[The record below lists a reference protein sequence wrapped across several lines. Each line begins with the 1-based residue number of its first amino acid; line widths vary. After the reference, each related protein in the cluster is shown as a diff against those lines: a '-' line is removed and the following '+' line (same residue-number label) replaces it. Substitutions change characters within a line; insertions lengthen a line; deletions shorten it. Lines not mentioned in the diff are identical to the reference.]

1 MQYCNERKCQIT
13 DVPDKTTLR
22 EMLGDYR
29 WTFSIAELQAIIQNE
44 FFNDE
49 NTLDAEL
56 VDAALTRL
64 LCMYGKSTDEETM
77 KREREALIRAVL
89 RKATGIQK

>member
-1 MQYCNERKCQIT
+1 MQYWNGRKCQIT

-22 EMLGDYR
+22 KMLGDYR
-29 WTFSIAELQAIIQNE
+29 WTLSIAELQAIIQNE

-56 VDAALTRL
+56 VDAALVRL
-64 LCMYGKSTDEETM
+64 LRMYGKKVDKTGIQ
-77 KREREALIRAVL
+77 RERELLICDLL
-89 RKATGIQK
+89 RRLVENQK

>member
-56 VDAALTRL
+56 VDAALVRL
-64 LCMYGKSTDEETM
+64 LRMYGKKVDKTGIQ
-77 KREREALIRAVL
+77 RERELLVCDLL
-89 RKATGIQK
+89 RRLVENQK

>member
-1 MQYCNERKCQIT
+1 MQYWNGRKCQIT

-22 EMLGDYR
+22 KMLGDYR

-89 RKATGIQK
+89 RKATEIQK

>member
-1 MQYCNERKCQIT
+1 MRYKDEKWQMMADMPNRAI
-13 DVPDKTTLR
+13 LR
-22 EMLGDYR
+22 EMLADSH
-29 WTFSIAELQAIIQNE
+29 WTFSIAELEAIIQNE
-44 FFNDE
+44 FFDDANA
-49 NTLDAEL
+49 LDAEL

>member
-1 MQYCNERKCQIT
+1 MQYWNGRKCQIT

-22 EMLGDYR
+22 KMLGDYR

-64 LCMYGKSTDEETM
+64 LCMYGKSTDEATM